1 MNGAESGN
9 IDRRPDLCE
18 NIVGMKAFNRTAA
31 PKPADAFKAVNE
43 KTTDNGGLY
52 RIIFEQ
58 ARDSILVLELPHGGL
73 PLIRDANPAA
83 LILHGYSREELVG
96 KPVTVLGASLN
107 RGRLA
112 RLNGGGSA
120 AFEVL
125 QKRRDGTRLIT
136 EVTARN
142 LEFGSATY
150 GILIERDVTPRRRL
164 EEEGRRLSGRIM
176 LAREA
181 EKKLLAASLHDA
193 IGAMQVGMASEL
205 LLIEEELRG
214 GEKRRAL
221 ARIGHARK
229 LLKKV
234 TSGVKRAC
242 VESWPPALAVSG
254 LDAVLRELLSGFT
267 RRSNIS
273 VLAAISLPETERASE
288 SPLAIVLYRLAQEAL
303 SNAEKH
309 SGAGELEFSVGC
321 ENCWMTLLVRDD
333 GRGFDM
339 AKIKNKRS
347 SLGLKIMAE
356 AAASAGGYFS
366 VYSKPGGGTLIKAE
380 LPLRPEPALKL

>member
-1 MNGAESGN
+1 
-9 IDRRPDLCE
+9 
-18 NIVGMKAFNRTAA
+18 MKAFHRTAG
-31 PKPADAFKAVNE
+31 PKPADAFGAAAE
-43 KTTDNGGLY
+43 KSPDSGGLY
-52 RIIFEQ
+52 RVIFEQ
-58 ARDSILVLELPHGGL
+58 ARDSILVLELPAGGV

-125 QKRRDGTRLIT
+125 QKRRDGTQLIT

-142 LEFGSATY
+142 LKFGPVTY

-221 ARIGHARK
+221 ARIGHARR

-273 VLAAISLPETERASE
+273 VLAAISLPEAERASE

-303 SNAEKH
+303 NNAEKH
-309 SGAGELEFSVGC
+309 SGAKELEFSVGC

-339 AKIKNKRS
+339 AKVRNKGS

>member
-1 MNGAESGN
+1 MREYLSVKAL
-9 IDRRPDLCE
+9 DRTTGR
-18 NIVGMKAFNRTAA
+18 
-31 PKPADAFKAVNE
+31 KPADASKAAAG
-43 KTTDNGGLY
+43 KHPGGGLY
-52 RIIFEQ
+52 RVIFEQ
-58 ARDSILVLELPHGGL
+58 ARDSILVLELPPGEV

-83 LILHGYSREELVG
+83 LILHGYAREEMVG

-112 RLNGGGSA
+112 RLSGGGSA

-125 QKRRDGTRLIT
+125 QKRRDGTQLIT

-142 LEFGSATY
+142 LKFGPVIY
-150 GILIERDVTPRRRL
+150 GILIERDVTHRRRL
-164 EEEGRRLSGRIM
+164 EEEGRRLSSRIM

-181 EKKLLAASLHDA
+181 EKKMLAASLHDA

-214 GEKRRAL
+214 GQRRRAL
-221 ARIGHARK
+221 SRIDHARK

-254 LDAVLRELLSGFT
+254 LDAVLRELISGFT

-273 VLAAISLPETERASE
+273 VLADISLPEAERVSE

-303 SNAEKH
+303 SNAEKY

-321 ENCWMTLLVRDD
+321 DNCWMTLLVRDN

-339 AKIKNKRS
+339 EKMKNKRS
-347 SLGLKIMAE
+347 SLGLKMMAE

-366 VYSKPGGGTLIKAE
+366 VYSKPGDGTLVKAE
-380 LPLRPEPALKL
+380 LPLRPEPAVKL

>member
-1 MNGAESGN
+1 
-9 IDRRPDLCE
+9 
-18 NIVGMKAFNRTAA
+18 MKALDRTTGR
-31 PKPADAFKAVNE
+31 KPADASKAAAG
-43 KTTDNGGLY
+43 KHPGGGLY
-52 RIIFEQ
+52 RVIFEQ
-58 ARDSILVLELPHGGL
+58 ARDSILVLELPPGEV

-83 LILHGYSREELVG
+83 LILHGYAREEMVG

-112 RLNGGGSA
+112 RLSGGGSA

-125 QKRRDGTRLIT
+125 QKRRDGTQLIT

-142 LEFGSATY
+142 LKFGPVIY
-150 GILIERDVTPRRRL
+150 GILIERDVTHRRRL
-164 EEEGRRLSGRIM
+164 EEEGRRLSSRIM

-181 EKKLLAASLHDA
+181 EKKMLAASLHDA

-214 GEKRRAL
+214 GQRRRAL
-221 ARIGHARK
+221 SRIDHARK

-254 LDAVLRELLSGFT
+254 LDAVLRELISGFT

-273 VLAAISLPETERASE
+273 VLADISLPEAERVSE

-303 SNAEKH
+303 SNAEKY

-321 ENCWMTLLVRDD
+321 DNCWMTLLVRDN

-339 AKIKNKRS
+339 EKMKNKRS
-347 SLGLKIMAE
+347 SLGLKMMAE

-366 VYSKPGGGTLIKAE
+366 VYSKPGDGTLVKAE
-380 LPLRPEPALKL
+380 LPLRPEPAVKL

>member
-1 MNGAESGN
+1 MSGAEAGN

-18 NIVGMKAFNRTAA
+18 NIVVMKSFHRAA
-31 PKPADAFKAVNE
+31 GPKPAAAFKAAPE
-43 KTTDNGGLY
+43 SAAGNGGLY
-52 RIIFEQ
+52 RVIFDQ
-58 ARDSILVLELPHGGL
+58 ARDSILVLELPAGGL

-107 RGRLA
+107 RGRLSKA
-112 RLNGGGSA
+112 DGGSA

-125 QKRRDGTRLIT
+125 QKRRDGTQLIT

-142 LEFGSATY
+142 LKFGSVTY
-150 GILIERDVTPRRRL
+150 GILIERDVTLRRRL

-181 EKKLLAASLHDA
+181 EKKMLAASLHDA

-242 VESWPPALAVSG
+242 VESWPPALAVTG
-254 LDAVLRELLSGFT
+254 LDAVLRELISGFT

-273 VLAAISLPETERASE
+273 VLADISLPEAERVSE

-303 SNAEKH
+303 SNAEKY

-339 AKIKNKRS
+339 AKIKNKKS
-347 SLGLKIMAE
+347 SLGLKMMAE

-380 LPLRPEPALKL
+380 LPLRPEPVLKL